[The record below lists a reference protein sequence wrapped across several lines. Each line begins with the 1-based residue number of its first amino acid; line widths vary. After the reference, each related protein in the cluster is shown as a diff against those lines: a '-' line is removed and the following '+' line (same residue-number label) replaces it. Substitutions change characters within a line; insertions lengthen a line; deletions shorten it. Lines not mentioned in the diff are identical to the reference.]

1 MSTKKKDEHQS
12 LPINLIRQGSAPK
25 LSPKSTDE
33 LTYQIGI
40 HSETKQLHLRI
51 TSNGTGG
58 YFSDE
63 WIPVEVIEQRFDA
76 GFNKETAFS
85 STRLRPVF
93 IQGKSANNAGFLA
106 AVLRQEKLLSPHEK
120 NCFQHLLTGDFD
132 KWKNQLLADLP
143 KKSSKASV
151 LAG

>member
-1 MSTKKKDEHQS
+1 MSTKKNDEQKS
-12 LPINLIRQGSAPK
+12 LPINLIRQGSASK

-40 HSETKQLHLRI
+40 HAETQQLHLRI
-51 TSNGTGG
+51 ASNGTGG

-63 WIPVEVIEQRFDA
+63 WIPVETVEKYFDQT
-76 GFNKETAFS
+76 FNKETAFS
-85 STRLRPVF
+85 STRLRSAF
-93 IQGKSANNAGFLA
+93 LQGKSANNAGFLA
-106 AVLRQEKLLSPHEK
+106 AILRKEKLLSPHEK